1 MILSIQYFSL
11 SPPDEGLVPDLA
23 REIIEF
29 LGYMREVDLNHKSK

>member
-23 REIIEF
+23 REIIES
-29 LGYMREVDLNHKSK
+29 LGITL